1 LNKIYKL
8 KPKSLGYVSIFQY
21 FVMMTLSRF
30 SKPLAMLLLFC
41 VACGNNK
48 KPSSA
53 QQAVKIEKKQEE
65 KVKTIL
71 FFGDSLTAGY
81 GLEEPEDAFPY
92 LIEQKIDSLK
102 LPYKVISAGLSGETS
117 AGGKNR
123 IDWLLKQDMDIF
135 VLELGAND
143 GLRGLQ
149 VSETEKNLQSIID
162 QVHAKYPETQI
173 VVTGMMVPPSMGA
186 KYAASFQSIFPK
198 LAKKNNAAFIPFLLE
213 GVGGVPSLNQADGIH
228 PTVEGHKILADNV
241 WAVLKPIL

>member
-1 LNKIYKL
+1 
-8 KPKSLGYVSIFQY
+8 
-21 FVMMTLSRF
+21 
-30 SKPLAMLLLFC
+30 MLLLFC
-41 VACGNNK
+41 IACGNNEK
-48 KPSSA
+48 SSTPP
-53 QQAVKIEKKQEE
+53 QAVKIEKKQEE

-81 GLEEPEDAFPY
+81 GLEDPEAAFPY
-92 LIEQKIDSLK
+92 LVEQKIDSLK

-123 IDWLLKQDMDIF
+123 IDWLLKQDMDVF

-162 QVHAKYPETQI
+162 QVHAKYPNTQI

-186 KYAASFQSIFPK
+186 KYAASFQAIFPK
-198 LAKKNNAAFIPFLLE
+198 LAKKNKAVLIPFLLE
-213 GVGGVPSLNQADGIH
+213 GVGGIPSLNQADGIH
-228 PTVEGHKILADNV
+228 PTVEGHKILAENV